1 MFMNFWWPLA
11 TSADVTPKPLRVTAL
26 QQEFVLYRLP
36 DGRAQVLSD
45 LCVHRGGALSD
56 GWLEGACIVCPYHG
70 WQFAADG
77 ACVKIPANQPG
88 VPVPKKARVDA
99 YPTVEKDGWVFAF
112 LGDAPDAERPP
123 MADAH
128 AAHGPLRGEV
138 RWRAPYA
145 AVMAHFGEPANALF
159 VLGGDFDAPAAGVS
173 GARSTSAAW
182 GARVMV
188 TFAPPDRIVRT
199 MGGLGRRRVPAPE
212 VEVSVAFHA
221 PNVITYAI
229 GDARAAAV
237 HVPVD
242 AATTV
247 TKWMIARVGA
257 PADVAREAQAA
268 AAAIERLRPAIE
280 SGPVPDNPIAQAVAR
295 VNAEALARGWSIDS
309 ELISA
314 EYANVKAVVI
324 PSPARREVPELA
336 AAWVMKKV
344 PTRLPDF

>member
-11 TSADVTPKPLRVTAL
+11 SSAEVTAKPVRVSAL

-56 GWLEGACIVCPYHG
+56 GWLEGGCIVCPYHG

-77 ACVKIPANQPG
+77 ACVTIPANQPG

-112 LGDAPDAERPP
+112 LGDIPDAERPP

-128 AAHGPLRGEV
+128 ATQSALRGEA
-138 RWRAPYA
+138 RWNAPYTT
-145 AVMAHFGEPANALF
+145 VMARFGDLANALF
-159 VLGGDFDAPAAGVS
+159 VLGGDFAAPAAAVS
-173 GARSTSAAW
+173 GPRSTSAAW
-182 GARVMV
+182 GERVTATFGPPARVL
-188 TFAPPDRIVRT
+188 RT
-199 MGGLGRRRVPAPE
+199 MGGFGRKRMAMPQ
-212 VEVSVAFHA
+212 VEASVTFHA
-221 PNVITYAI
+221 PNVITYAM
-229 GDARAAAV
+229 GDARAATV
-237 HVPVD
+237 HLPVD

-247 TKWMIARVGA
+247 TKWMIARAEGS
-257 PADVAREAQAA
+257 ADGPRAAQEAS
-268 AAAIERLRPAIE
+268 AAIERLRPVIE
-280 SGPVPDNPIAQAVAR
+280 SVPAPDNPIAQAVAR
-295 VNAEALARGWSIDS
+295 VNADALARGWSIDS